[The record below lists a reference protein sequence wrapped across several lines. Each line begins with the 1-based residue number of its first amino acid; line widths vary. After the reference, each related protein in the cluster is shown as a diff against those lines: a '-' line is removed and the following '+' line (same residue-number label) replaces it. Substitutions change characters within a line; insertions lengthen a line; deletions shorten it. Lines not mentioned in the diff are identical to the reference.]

1 MAGDFGE
8 RMRALIE
15 QVGPGEV
22 VVTDT
27 VDQVYAKYQELR
39 DDLHHP
45 GGGQAHAMQGA
56 VYQQVPQI
64 MQLWADGLL
73 TERGCELDKAGER
86 ISELIAR
93 RYHETAPFEFGD
105 LAGSTHPVVTNN
117 GRVVYERPP
126 GVHRLSKDELR
137 EKGITRQL
145 GFGHDLA
152 DHDFDAALGVSA
164 G

>member
-1 MAGDFGE
+1 MAGSFGD

-22 VVTDT
+22 VATNT

-45 GGGQAHAMQGA
+45 EGGQAHALQGA
-56 VYQQVPQI
+56 VYQQVHPI
-64 MQLWADGLL
+64 MQTWAHGLL
-73 TERGCELDKAGER
+73 TERGCELDDAGREV
-86 ISELIAR
+86 SELIAR
-93 RYHETAPFEFGD
+93 RYYETAPFEFGD
-105 LAGSTHPVVTNN
+105 LRGSTHPVVTNN
-117 GRVVYERPP
+117 GEVVYERPP

-137 EKGITRQL
+137 EKDITRQL
-145 GFGHDLA
+145 GFGHDLS
-152 DHDFDAALGVSA
+152 DTEIDARLGV